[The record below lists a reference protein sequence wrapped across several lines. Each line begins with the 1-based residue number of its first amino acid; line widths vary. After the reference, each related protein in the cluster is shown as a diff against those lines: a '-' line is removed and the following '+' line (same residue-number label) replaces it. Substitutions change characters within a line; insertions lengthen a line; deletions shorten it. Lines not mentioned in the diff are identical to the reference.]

1 MILFVSGR
9 CDIPAFYNTWF
20 FNRLREGYVDVRN
33 PYNEHQVSRILL
45 NKENID
51 CIVFCT
57 KDPTFMLDR
66 LQEIPFPFLFHVTLT
81 GYHRDIEAGVRDK
94 HEIIRAIQLLSQQI
108 GKERVIVRYD
118 PILLTRR
125 YTPNYHE
132 RAFASICQQLQGYV
146 DTYIIS
152 FVDFYKNTRKNAVK
166 MGIQPMNIPAMKI
179 TAQKI
184 GTVAAKYHVQVQT
197 CAEAD
202 YFSDYGIAKGTCFD
216 REDLDQRLG
225 IDLRISGRGVRSQ
238 CSCLPTVDIGDYNAC
253 AHYCAYCYANYDEQK
268 IKENMSR
275 HDPDS
280 SVLLGHIEKEDKI
293 TIRREQ
299 VRSQ

>member
-1 MILFVSGR
+1 
-9 CDIPAFYNTWF
+9 
-20 FNRLREGYVDVRN
+20 
-33 PYNEHQVSRILL
+33 
-45 NKENID
+45 
-51 CIVFCT
+51 
-57 KDPTFMLDR
+57 
-66 LQEIPFPFLFHVTLT
+66 
-81 GYHRDIEAGVRDK
+81 
-94 HEIIRAIQLLSQQI
+94 
-108 GKERVIVRYD
+108 
-118 PILLTRR
+118 
-125 YTPNYHE
+125 
-132 RAFASICQQLQGYV
+132 
-146 DTYIIS
+146 
-152 FVDFYKNTRKNAVK
+152 
-166 MGIQPMNIPAMKI
+166 MNIPAMKI

-299 VRSQ
+299 ARSK